1 MVFHFVLFSVICLS
15 SALFGF
21 LLQKAFTMGW
31 VYTLVGLYREESYRT
46 NGMDGRT
53 GRRDSMRC

>member
-1 MVFHFVLFSVICLS
+1 MVFHFVLFSVIRLC
-15 SALFGF
+15 SALLHFSVAKGIYD
-21 LLQKAFTMGW
+21 G

-53 GRRDSMRC
+53 ERTDSMRC